1 MFRFKGLTVPLNL
14 DFFFYPVEAEPSKWS
29 KSSRA
34 HSGGLCGDRVA
45 LGIGIDMDAMQA
57 GASVTAGTR
66 ASSRLQKSAHG
77 HDRKKQNKN
86 KSGSSPTN

>member
-14 DFFFYPVEAEPSKWS
+14 EFCPVEAEPSKWS

-34 HSGGLCGDRVA
+34 HSGGLCGGRVA

-57 GASVTAGTR
+57 GASVTAGTK
-66 ASSRLQKSAHG
+66 ASSRLQTSAHG
-77 HDRKKQNKN
+77 HDRKK
-86 KSGSSPTN
+86 TNLVVLLPVND